1 MTILDRRAALVGF
14 GAAAAMPLPSQ
25 AFPFRRFLT
34 RAFLACVALWWL
46 TAGAGAQAIEGFPGA
61 VTVAVDRGKGWDFQ
75 VALILGLIGESGPAV
90 VLLSQQAVYGPDQT
104 TLPRSIRTSG
114 LIGGDSHYDGQV
126 LEVAGISVAAPH
138 DGGLPLDLV
147 AVGLGWIRAD
157 GVAACLGRLAKGD
170 PVAVLSSTGAPPG
183 SFVVLRGRV
192 KSARSGS
199 LLLRLDRATRPKPGE
214 PVFTSER
221 ARSPSGL
228 TRSLGTRD

>member
-114 LIGGDSHYDGQV
+114 LIGGNSHYDGQV

-147 AVGLGWIRAD
+147 AVGLGLDSRRRRCSLSW
-157 GVAACLGRLAKGD
+157 AARE
-170 PVAVLSSTGAPPG
+170 
-183 SFVVLRGRV
+183 R
-192 KSARSGS
+192 RSGS
-199 LLLRLDRATRPKPGE
+199 CAVLYRRTARVLRCPAGQ
-214 PVFTSER
+214 
-221 ARSPSGL
+221 G
-228 TRSLGTRD
+228 